1 MATVLAFNEDL
12 WQRGGSFLKVQ
23 VLRFYENNSEETSFK
38 PWRAE
43 ENEYTVILRAALL
56 YLGDIYYSSLGE
68 RSAGLTNTADE
79 HAVIDVDAALKELL
93 GHWRLRQDFITRR

>member
-1 MATVLAFNEDL
+1 MAAWRIISQSPGIT
-12 WQRGGSFLKVQ
+12 
-23 VLRFYENNSEETSFK
+23 FYENNLEETSFK

-68 RSAGLTNTADE
+68 RCLECRTYKHS
-79 HAVIDVDAALKELL
+79 
-93 GHWRLRQDFITRR
+93 R

>member
-1 MATVLAFNEDL
+1 MLAFNEDL

-38 PWRAE
+38 PWSAE

-68 RSAGLTNTADE
+68 RCLECRTYKHS
-79 HAVIDVDAALKELL
+79 
-93 GHWRLRQDFITRR
+93 